1 MAEIVE
7 VVDST
12 GNPPLPRLK
21 FGLNSPCLPKFQTL
35 QIPI

>member
-7 VVDST
+7 DVDFT
-12 GNPPLPRLK
+12 GNLPLPCLK
-21 FGLNSPCLPKFQTL
+21 FGLNSPCLPNFQTL